1 VQDGPS
7 GSTGD
12 QPLAGKRLVVTSF
25 DLQQQ
30 EHRGI
35 AVYSKA
41 LLRALKQSG
50 AEIWLLTDFDPP
62 IRDSSLK
69 RAAWPVKQ
77 LVYEAR
83 VLHSLAKGYGG
94 PLSPW
99 AAVRTISENKWL
111 SRLLG
116 VWLGLREL
124 GDRLKRRRSYDLD
137 QLKKI
142 YLHQIVD
149 SPYQRLERLKYFD
162 DLDGLIGARYLY
174 LNAFR
179 EALAKPP
186 KPVTLGLGGFDG
198 LITTAPMNLKVNGIM
213 VQTIHDMIPLE
224 YVETTDHIGIF
235 HQRMLMAKAARRVFV
250 SRSSEQKYNRTY
262 GEQTEHSGLCIV
274 QPPSLEVPQGN
285 SRRILNQDLISLP
298 SRKKGG
304 EKQLTPFQ
312 YVLFNSSIEPRKNL
326 LPVIKA
332 YQLSGLPA
340 LGIRFCITG
349 QLKRDSYSKQ
359 VAKHADSNVILTG
372 YVDESL
378 KTSIFLNSLM
388 VVSPSLVEG
397 FGIPVMDAACLGIP
411 VLASPS
417 ESHREIQELYDFSTY
432 VRLCDARSPA
442 CWGEAMD
449 SLAQREQR
457 RISNLGNQAERDRRL
472 ARYQDF
478 ASRVFEKFRQDLC
491 SQILREKH

>member
-274 QPPSLEVPQGN
+274 QP
-285 SRRILNQDLISLP
+285 
-298 SRKKGG
+298 
-304 EKQLTPFQ
+304 LT
-312 YVLFNSSIEPRKNL
+312 
-326 LPVIKA
+326 
-332 YQLSGLPA
+332 
-340 LGIRFCITG
+340 
-349 QLKRDSYSKQ
+349 
-359 VAKHADSNVILTG
+359 
-372 YVDESL
+372 
-378 KTSIFLNSLM
+378 
-388 VVSPSLVEG
+388 
-397 FGIPVMDAACLGIP
+397 
-411 VLASPS
+411 
-417 ESHREIQELYDFSTY
+417 
-432 VRLCDARSPA
+432 
-442 CWGEAMD
+442 
-449 SLAQREQR
+449 
-457 RISNLGNQAERDRRL
+457 
-472 ARYQDF
+472 
-478 ASRVFEKFRQDLC
+478 
-491 SQILREKH
+491 